1 MRTVTAALALA
12 CTLALTACTAGGGT
26 DASSSPGPTAAA
38 TSSAPTSAAPSAPAT
53 SGPAATHTPTALTPV
68 VPDPLTD
75 ASAATESVRLADA
88 IQALIPAGDI
98 VHVDDHTQLV
108 DKAGSAPYFGIIRT
122 ITTTATTDAAATAT
136 AMAGSLVSSGWIS
149 REASHTDGTTLNA
162 LNSGTDA
169 ATSWF
174 VIVGAD
180 TTDAKAPV
188 ITLQLASPDIP

>member
-1 MRTVTAALALA
+1 MRTLIAALALA
-12 CTLALTACTAGGGT
+12 STLALTGCTAGGET
-26 DASSSPGPTAAA
+26 SPSGSPEPTAAP
-38 TSSAPTSAAPSAPAT
+38 TSSAPASASPTPTAS
-53 SGPAATHTPTALTPV
+53 HTPTALTPI
-68 VPDPLTD
+68 VPDPITD
-75 ASAATESVRLADA
+75 ASAATESVRIADA
-88 IQALIPAGDI
+88 IQALIPADAI

-108 DKAGSAPYFGIIRT
+108 DKGAGSQPYFGIIRT

-136 AMAGSLVSSGWIS
+136 SMAASLESSGWIS
-149 REASHTDGTTLNA
+149 RESSTNAGSTLNA

-188 ITLQLASPDIP
+188 ITIQLASPDIP